1 MALAVGRGALTIWLA
16 LTDATPDN
24 GCPQVVPGSTGWGQS
39 STATSSRWDGSASTS
54 PPNAVAAPVAAGG
67 AVVFSS

>member
-39 STATSSRWDGSASTS
+39 STATSSWDGSASTS